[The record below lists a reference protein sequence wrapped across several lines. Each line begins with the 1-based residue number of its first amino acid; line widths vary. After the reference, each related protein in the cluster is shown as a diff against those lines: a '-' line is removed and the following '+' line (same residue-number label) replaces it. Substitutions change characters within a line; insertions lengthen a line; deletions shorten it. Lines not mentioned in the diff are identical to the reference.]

1 MKYILTSI
9 VLMSLLSIQGC
20 SGYSPLLRTSDTD
33 VTALGVKDISLVS
46 VNNTYN
52 TYSNNRGEN

>member
-1 MKYILTSI
+1 
-9 VLMSLLSIQGC
+9 MSLLSIQGC